1 LSAANQTKKA
11 QVPPRR
17 SAAQGA
23 FGALSGWPVYYGL
36 PQGAATPEGY
46 RAYSLDL
53 GNPGLGRGP
62 SPLVQRSGAL
72 LLDAQIPQK

>member
-1 LSAANQTKKA
+1 WRELPTGLSAANQTKKA

-46 RAYSLDL
+46 RAYKASFAC
-53 GNPGLGRGP
+53 
-62 SPLVQRSGAL
+62 RSYAP
-72 LLDAQIPQK
+72 AP